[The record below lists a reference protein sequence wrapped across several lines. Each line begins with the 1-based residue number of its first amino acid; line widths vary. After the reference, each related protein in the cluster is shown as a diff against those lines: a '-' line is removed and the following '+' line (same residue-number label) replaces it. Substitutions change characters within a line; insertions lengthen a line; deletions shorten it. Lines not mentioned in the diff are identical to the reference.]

1 MKTSKTELLE
11 LFVQQIGLS
20 EEELQSWFNNR
31 SEKLTDSAAPEP
43 EIIPTPLALVYKKDN
58 DLSILPGLDLARK
71 DELWGIR
78 LQNGVLIA
86 LECGSIPETDWDTVK
101 KHVLALRLNGSTG
114 KMPDY
119 YTILRT
125 WGDNE
130 ERLLQKTIKILE
142 KNQINADGYWG
153 SIWCEKEPD
162 ESSAYFI
169 YLGTG
174 DVVPTYKNMTK
185 KNDRVAVE
193 F

>member
-20 EEELQSWFNNR
+20 EEELQKWFNNR
-31 SEKLTDSAAPEP
+31 SVKLTSAVPEP

-78 LQNGVLIA
+78 LQNGTLVA
-86 LECGSIPETDWDTVK
+86 LECGSLQETDWDTTKQYVSS
-101 KHVLALRLNGSTG
+101 LRLNGSIG
-114 KMPDY
+114 KMPSH
-119 YTILRT
+119 YTLLRT

-130 ERLLQKTIKILE
+130 ESLFKKTVKILE
-142 KNQINADGYWG
+142 KNQISADGYWG
-153 SIWCEKEPD
+153 SLWCEKEPD
-162 ESSAYFI
+162 AASAYFI

-174 DVVPTYKNMTK
+174 DVVPTFKNMTK